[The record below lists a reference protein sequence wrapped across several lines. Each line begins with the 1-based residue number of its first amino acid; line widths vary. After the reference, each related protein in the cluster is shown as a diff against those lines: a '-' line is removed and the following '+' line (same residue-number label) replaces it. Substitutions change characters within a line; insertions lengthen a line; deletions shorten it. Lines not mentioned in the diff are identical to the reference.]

1 MRRVALLL
9 ESDGPGGAEMMVLQL
24 AEELRRRGHSICFIG
39 PANGCG
45 WLGGEFRKAGFD
57 TESFSLRRPLDLG
70 CLRDL
75 VRIFRQRSIEVA
87 HCHEFTMA
95 VYGTAAARV
104 TRIGSVVTMHGG
116 KHALGARRRRMAL
129 RWAFRHSGGVVAVSE
144 ASRAELLATLGEPR
158 GGIHVVR
165 NGIRFVPGAHGDGVR
180 RELGA
185 THDESVIVAVGNL
198 YPVKGHLVL
207 LKALAV
213 LRELHP
219 ELKWR
224 LAIAG
229 TDGFGGTAGGE
240 GPALRRFAEE
250 HGLSDRLHLLGFRTD
265 VPDLLAAADIFA
277 MPSLSEGLPMAMLE
291 AMFAGKAIVASAVGG
306 IPEVITHEE
315 EGLLVPPG
323 DPDGLATALARLLR
337 DEALRRAIGNEAR
350 RRAEEAFS
358 IEAMAN
364 EYERAYRVAR
374 ERTIRPRRGALSSAV
389 NR

>member
-1 MRRVALLL
+1 
-9 ESDGPGGAEMMVLQL
+9 MMVLQL

-39 PANGCG
+39 PADGCG
-45 WLGGEFRKAGFD
+45 WLGGEFRKRGFD
-57 TESFSLRRPLDLG
+57 TETFTLRRPLDLR

-75 VRIFRQRSIEVA
+75 TRIFRRRSIEVA

-104 TRIGSVVTMHGG
+104 MRIGAVITMHGG
-116 KHALGARRRRMAL
+116 TYALEARRRRMAL
-129 RWAFRHSGGVVAVSE
+129 RWAFRRSGAVVAVSE
-144 ASRAELLATLGEPR
+144 ASRAELLAKLGQPP
-158 GGIHVVR
+158 GGIHVIR

-185 THDESVIVAVGNL
+185 AHDESVIVAVGNL

-207 LKALAV
+207 LKALA
-213 LRELHP
+213 LLGERHP

-240 GPALRRFAEE
+240 GPSLRRFAEE

-306 IPEVITHEE
+306 IPEVIRHEK
-315 EGLLVPPG
+315 EGLLVPRG
-323 DPDGLATALARLLR
+323 DPEGLAMALVRLLR
-337 DEALRRAIGNEAR
+337 DEALRRAIGSGAR
-350 RRAEEAFS
+350 RRAEEAFT
-358 IEAMAN
+358 IETMAN
-364 EYERAYRVAR
+364 EYERVYRIAR
-374 ERTIRPRRGALSSAV
+374 ERTVRPGHGAFSNAV

>member
-1 MRRVALLL
+1 
-9 ESDGPGGAEMMVLQL
+9 MVLQL

-39 PANGCG
+39 PADGCG

-57 TESFSLRRPLDLG
+57 TDTFNLRRPLDLG
-70 CLRDL
+70 CLRGL
-75 VRIFRQRSIEVA
+75 VRIFRQRNIEVA

-104 TRIGSVVTMHGG
+104 MRIGSVITMHGG
-116 KHALGARRRRMAL
+116 KQALEARRRRMAL
-129 RWAFRHSGGVVAVSE
+129 RWAFGHSDAVVAVSE
-144 ASRAELLATLGEPR
+144 ASQAELLARLGEPK
-158 GGIHVVR
+158 GGIQVIR
-165 NGIRFVPGAHGDGVR
+165 NGVRFVPSARGDEVR

-185 THDESVIVAVGNL
+185 IHDEAVIVAVGNL

-207 LKALAV
+207 LKALAM
-213 LRELHP
+213 LRERQP

-229 TDGFGGTAGGE
+229 TDGFGDTVGGE
-240 GPALRRFAEE
+240 APALRQFAEE

-265 VPDLLAAADIFA
+265 VPDVLAAADIFA
-277 MPSLSEGLPMAMLE
+277 MPSLSEGLPMALLE

-306 IPEVITHEE
+306 IPEVVRHEE
-315 EGLLVPPG
+315 NGLLVPPG
-323 DPDGLATALARLLR
+323 DPDGLAVALARLLR
-337 DEALRRAIGNEAR
+337 DEVLRRTIGDLAQ

-364 EYERAYRVAR
+364 EYERVYGIAR
-374 ERTIRPRRGALSSAV
+374 GRTMRPGSGALAGAANV
-389 NR
+389 